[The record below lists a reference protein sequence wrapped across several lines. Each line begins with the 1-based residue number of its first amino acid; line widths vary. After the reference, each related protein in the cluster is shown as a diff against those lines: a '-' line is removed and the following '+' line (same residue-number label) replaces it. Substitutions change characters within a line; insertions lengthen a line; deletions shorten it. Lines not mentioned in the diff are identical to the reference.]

1 MGNKILIMMR
11 LLILGRAWW
20 RIAKFILAAIVVAL
34 LIWQGLHPVWGILL
48 LIYRKTAMWV
58 CVILGLL
65 YWLTNGIL

>member
-1 MGNKILIMMR
+1 MTR
-11 LLILGRAWW
+11 LLNIERAWET
-20 RIAKFILAAIVVAL
+20 AKFLIAVAVVVL
-34 LIWQGLHPVWGILL
+34 LISQGLHPVWGILL